1 MRCLGGEVGRRVLDE
16 QRVADVA
23 DLGGPSG
30 GPARHRLSDAV
41 RAEDAAA
48 VAAVVLPSV
57 RRQGRL
63 AVLARRHVVLVLPP
77 NLGRQ
82 IRGGCQNQST
92 QLRSMGHPV
101 LCCQV
106 GTGKG
111 FRQ

>member
-1 MRCLGGEVGRRVLDE
+1 MFASDSSVVRRLGGEVGRRVLHE

-23 DLGGPSG
+23 DLGGPAG

-48 VAAVVLPSV
+48 VAAVVLPPV

-77 NLGRQ
+77 NLGRDKLEE
-82 IRGGCQNQST
+82 GY
-92 QLRSMGHPV
+92 L
-101 LCCQV
+101 
-106 GTGKG
+106 K
-111 FRQ
+111 